1 MLGFFFHPGPVE
13 NFDAAKAAAEARFK
27 RFFGAMLERG
37 IYLAPSA
44 YECAFASLAHRK
56 ADIDA
61 TLEAARA
68 AMRSVARS
76 L

>member
-1 MLGFFFHPGPVE
+1 
-13 NFDAAKAAAEARFK
+13 
-27 RFFGAMLERG
+27 MLERG